1 MTESGA
7 WISGFVEIE
16 FDFNYRKESVG
27 HWGEMDFPADIPMGE
42 TVDMRK
48 TDSEHDNIAVKRA
61 FRGTGIVKK
70 PRLIQLVD

>member
-1 MTESGA
+1 M
-7 WISGFVEIE
+7 EIE

-27 HWGEMDFPADIPMGE
+27 HWGEMDFPADIPVGE

-61 FRGTGIVKK
+61 FGGTGILKK